1 MSYQSDDDALRA
13 ALGGDTSAFRWLVE
27 KEQQRI
33 YMIIYAQVRD
43 HTVAKRL
50 TEETFVK
57 AYQNLDRC
65 PRGFS
70 IWLQR
75 IAMNLCIDHQRRTQY
90 EAQDSFVARD
100 EDTQGQAHQSDTN
113 QIARLLSMMEQLP
126 HAQREVIQLR
136 KIDDLTYREIA
147 ERLGIPEG
155 HVMSRLFYARK
166 ALRAAL
172 KTSE

>member
-1 MSYQSDDDALRA
+1 
-13 ALGGDTSAFRWLVE
+13 
-27 KEQQRI
+27 
-33 YMIIYAQVRD
+33 
-43 HTVAKRL
+43 
-50 TEETFVK
+50 
-57 AYQNLDRC
+57 
-65 PRGFS
+65 
-70 IWLQR
+70 
-75 IAMNLCIDHQRRTQY
+75 
-90 EAQDSFVARD
+90 
-100 EDTQGQAHQSDTN
+100 
-113 QIARLLSMMEQLP
+113 MMEQLP